1 MVLKIKTYSPE
12 RSQKSIITILLV
24 LLIIIAL
31 VLVFKL
37 TKKCPGAEEKC
48 PAVPECPSCTL
59 DCSNCPATL
68 KYQNVT
74 NTITKYICANKRVVD
89 NIDDCEAPKKL
100 SIVPKQTNEAGTAI
114 EIVNVSKACVSG
126 KNGGV
131 VYFKVDTIPYNVVF
145 ELREEDTAYKE
156 KYSLPGLLTKYK
168 YFTICNKE
176 DVGCQTSADFYIEKD
191 RVFLFRAMFNQTS
204 RYGKL
209 EYSNEHII
217 DTTAGSEYLTETC
230 AKI

>member
-1 MVLKIKTYSPE
+1 MSAGVKFFVWAVLGA
-12 RSQKSIITILLV
+12 
-24 LLIIIAL
+24 IAL
-31 VLVFKL
+31 LLLFVSFFFPFAFVFFLFYSLFVFLLSFRFIYQYQSGVIFTLGRLSGTRGAGWTFITPFVDDLRVIDIRIL
-37 TKKCPGAEEKC
+37 TFDI
-48 PAVPECPSCTL
+48 PS
-59 DCSNCPATL
+59 
-68 KYQNVT
+68 QQV
-74 NTITKYICANKRVVD
+74 ITKD
-89 NIDDCEAPKKL
+89 N
-100 SIVPKQTNEAGTAI
+100 VPVTIN
-114 EIVNVSKACVSG
+114 
-126 KNGGV
+126 GV

-230 AKI
+230 AKR